1 MSGKIFFG
9 QPDTTLTFPET
20 GFMYDPAT
28 KTISSKNKKVIIDS
42 NGQII
47 ADSAQFTNSN
57 ITGTATI
64 NDGFF
69 SGGFDC
75 GSIKTE
81 VVDKEVEMT
90 INVLAADGIYQA
102 KNIYNLKQTG
112 ICKINNTTVARFEGK
127 YSSSSAGSTTALQY
141 SIMFYDSTGKQLTLD
156 EIGIPYSAVLGI
168 KDQLI
173 YMYQDE
179 AWGQSSERGTYWTQD
194 VNIEVY
200 SGWNSL
206 LLDVVGAQGGG
217 AQKEDIKSLNLGG
230 LYVDD
235 HGFVR
240 AKISADFYWVLNDSN
255 AQNYLE
261 WRKRYFD

>member
-9 QPDTTLTFPET
+9 
-20 GFMYDPAT
+20 

-47 ADSAQFTNSN
+47 ADSAQFTNSD

-81 VVDKEVEMT
+81 VVDQEVEMT
-90 INVLAADGIYQA
+90 INVLASAGIYQA
-102 KNIYNLKQTG
+102 RDIYNLKQKG
-112 ICKINNTTVARFEGK
+112 ICKINNTTIARFEGK

-141 SIMFYDSTGKQLTLD
+141 SIKFYDATGKHLTLD
-156 EIGIPYSAVLGI
+156 EIGIPYSAVPGI

-206 LLDVVGAQGGG
+206 LIDIVGAHGGG
-217 AQKEDIKSLNLGG
+217 AQEEDIKNLALGG
-230 LYVDD
+230 LYVDEK
-235 HGFVR
+235 GFVR
-240 AKISADFYWVLNDSN
+240 AKISADSYWEIVDYNTYH
-255 AQNYLE
+255 YLE
-261 WRKRYFD
+261 WYQSYFN